1 MISWILNLLILSLIY
16 SIVAMSMNT
25 LLSQIGVF
33 SMAYGAL
40 LGVASYT
47 TALCLLSGLPYS
59 LSILLAII
67 FSGIFGVIIIF
78 TSFRFR
84 SDYFIAVT
92 LALQWIMSDIFVNAN
107 ITGGSAGLYGIPLPS
122 LFGVK
127 INSPWAFLILSIIFF
142 VISLYISIRIKKSN
156 FGLVLRA
163 IRDDEVATFSV
174 GRNVYS
180 FKSKVIIISS
190 MLVGLAGAI
199 YSTYFGVIEPQAF
212 NLDASIFIA
221 VIVIVGG
228 LNNFVG
234 NTIAAIILL
243 SFPQLL
249 MYFKVPST
257 IQGPLYELLYGFL
270 LMVVVIIQVIK
281 SPIKKLEIDNVK
293 S

>member
-1 MISWILNLLILSLIY
+1 LISWILNLLILSLIY